1 MAERDA
7 DIEFDFF
14 DEPET
19 REAARPT
26 RRPRRGPRR
35 PVRPPAGITPLLRLV
50 GLIAFAILLIVLL
63 VFWIK
68 SCRESSKT
76 NSYRHYMEKA
86 SAIAF
91 DSQRDGRRLRT
102 LFTTPA
108 PKEAD
113 LQRGIAG
120 LANQEELNVERA
132 RDLDPPG
139 RLLDEHQHLIEA
151 LQFRVSGL
159 TGLAD
164 TFRRTTQVTN
174 VNNVGTVLASQAAR
188 LLASDVIWDDK
199 FRDPAKA
206 ELKRQGIGGVQVPAS
221 HFLQDPDLASQKSL
235 VSVVERVRGAA
246 TGAKPSG
253 GIRGTNIVS
262 VKVLPSGKQLDP
274 STENKV
280 VTSENLAFEVTIEDS
295 GDSQEVRLP
304 VTLTIDQSPPVNKK
318 TTLELINPGE
328 QKPVIFKNFTEPD
341 FRTKHILK
349 VTVQPVENE
358 KTVSNNT
365 AEYPILFSLPG

>member
-19 REAARPT
+19 REAARAT
-26 RRPRRGPRR
+26 RRSRGGPRR
-35 PVRPPAGITPLLRLV
+35 PIRPPAGITPLLRLV

-68 SCRESSKT
+68 SCRESSTT

-86 SAIAF
+86 SAIAN
-91 DSQRDGRRLRT
+91 DSQRDGRRLTT

-113 LQRGIAG
+113 LQRGLAG

-164 TFRRTTQVTN
+164 TFRRTTHVTN
-174 VNNVGTVLASQAAR
+174 VNNVGTVLASQASR

-206 ELKRQGIGGVQVPAS
+206 ELRHQGIGGVQVPNS
-221 HFLQDPDLASQKSL
+221 HFLQNPDLGSQKSL

-262 VKVLPSGKQLDP
+262 VKVLPSGTQLSP

-280 VTSENLAFEVTIEDS
+280 VTSENLAIEVTIEDS
-295 GDSQEVRLP
+295 GESQEVRLP
-304 VTLTIDQSPPVNKK
+304 VTLTIDQNPPVKK
-318 TTLELINPGE
+318 ETVLELINPGE
-328 QKPVIFKNFTEPD
+328 QKPVVFKNFTQPD
-341 FRTKHILK
+341 FTRKHILK